1 MLARA
6 KTIDAMSQRRPEPVA
21 ARRIEPLATLPLFH
35 KLEGRRV
42 VLAGSGDGAV
52 WKAELL
58 AATGAAL
65 HVFAGDHADDFA
77 PLATDPPAGSVT
89 VHARDWQPDDLAGAA
104 LAVADL
110 ADEAQA
116 AAFVAAARRA
126 GCPVNVVDK
135 PAFCDFSFGSLVNR
149 SPLIV
154 AISTDGAAPVFG
166 QAIRAKIEALLPAN
180 LKSWAQAARDWRP
193 AVQARALPFALRRAF
208 WERFTQR
215 ALEATD
221 RAPDE
226 QDRATLFAGLE
237 RMEASFQ
244 GKGRVS
250 LVGAGPGDPELL
262 TLKAI
267 RALQSADIILYDDL
281 VSAGVLELA
290 RREAKRMLVGKT
302 GHGPS
307 CKQSDINAMLVQLA
321 AQGKH
326 VVRLK
331 SGDPGIF
338 GRAGEEIE
346 ACAAAGIPVAIVPGI
361 SAAQGAAAA
370 LGLSLTHRDH
380 ARRLQFVT
388 GHARDGQLPADLDW
402 QALADPHATTVI
414 YMPRATLG
422 LFRDRAIAAGLSP
435 DTPAI
440 AILGATRPD
449 EVRLSGSIATLPE
462 RLHELPSKGPLLV
475 LLGRSMEPAA
485 AAPIASR
492 LSA

>member
-1 MLARA
+1 
-6 KTIDAMSQRRPEPVA
+6 MSQRRPEQTL

-35 KLEGRRV
+35 KLDGRKV
-42 VLAGSGDGAV
+42 VLAGAGDGAV

-58 AATGAAL
+58 AATGADL
-65 HVFAGDHADDFA
+65 HIFAEDRPEDFA
-77 PLATDPPAGSVT
+77 SLAAQPPAGRIT
-89 VHARDWQPDDLAGAA
+89 LHGRGWQPHDLAGAA
-104 LAVADL
+104 IAVADF

-116 AAFVAAARRA
+116 AAFAAAARAA
-126 GCPVNVVDK
+126 GCPVNIVDK
-135 PAFCDFSFGSLVNR
+135 PALCDFSFGSLVNR

-166 QAIRAKIEALLPAN
+166 QAIRAKIEALLPGN
-180 LKSWAQAARDWRP
+180 LKAWAQAARDWRP

-208 WERFTQR
+208 WEGFTRR
-215 ALEATD
+215 AFDAAD
-221 RAPDE
+221 RAPDDS
-226 QDRATLFAGLE
+226 DRATLFSALE
-237 RMEASFQ
+237 RMEATQ
-244 GKGRVS
+244 EGTGRVT

-321 AQGKH
+321 GQGKH

-370 LGLSLTHRDH
+370 LGLSLTHRDF

-402 QALADPHATTVI
+402 QALADPQATTVI
-414 YMPRATLG
+414 YMPRATLA
-422 LFRDRAIAAGLSP
+422 LFRDRAVAAGLSP

-440 AILGATRPD
+440 AVLAATRPD
-449 EVRLSGSIATLPE
+449 EIRLSATIATLPE
-462 RLHELPSKGPLLV
+462 RLHELPQKGPLLV
-475 LLGRSMEPAA
+475 LLGWSMDPGAA
-485 AAPIASR
+485 LAVATR
-492 LSA
+492 MSA